1 MSSPLSLML
10 REMLLEM
17 TLWKILKEN
26 KPSLLL
32 HRKKILQ
39 YLLQVG
45 DGNVCGEPFVEVQ

>member
-10 REMLLEM
+10 REIHLEM

-26 KPSLLL
+26 KHSLLL
-32 HRKKILQ
+32 HRKKILP

-45 DGNVCGEPFVEVQ
+45 DGNACGEPFVEGQ